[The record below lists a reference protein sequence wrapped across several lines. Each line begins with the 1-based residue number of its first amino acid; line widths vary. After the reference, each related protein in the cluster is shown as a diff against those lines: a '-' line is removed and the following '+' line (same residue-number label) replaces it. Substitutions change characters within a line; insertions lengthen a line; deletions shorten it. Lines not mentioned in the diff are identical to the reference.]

1 MDVHTTLRD
10 FLIQNEKYNPE
21 ELRTQMNA
29 TDESELIKILL
40 DFLSVELKNYN
51 SNDSTNDYEYLFKVF
66 RYFELNYSRLSSD
79 DFQYAINYLKKIR
92 KLVVERIENQNVDD
106 FYDDKLF
113 HDKIKDNVQESI
125 LGLSFWKKQTRE
137 LDEKEQVYNF
147 LSYLIYDVR
156 NYNYLAEIFK
166 TFPHLIVI
174 EDEISKRIIVEIFEK
189 YIEVCKSQ
197 CHNYDVIYLEKVI
210 KLIIVSSAI
219 NEDKE
224 YQRHIINYLYQEI
237 DNLKREKF
245 KKKEEEKIK
254 FFINELLNI
263 FKVKDNLNIDDS
275 ISNINFKYDINST
288 FSESVLEEANGLVN
302 YRGEKW
308 FDLTRKNIIT
318 IDCYGTS
325 SFDDAF
331 SYQKLKNGNHL
342 LGVYISDVA
351 DLIPYNC
358 LVDKEA
364 FIRTETLYVPQNVL
378 TMLPE
383 DLAFNRLS
391 LKAGEDR
398 RAIAYFFEFTPN
410 LECINFIAERAI
422 INVKRNLRYD
432 EINKI
437 YEKSGDVSNLIK
449 GMHEFAEQLK
459 SNNIYK
465 QKYYAVKKIKRQL
478 DNRGYGDNFDNGIS
492 GTIVSEFMILTN
504 HFVAN
509 YFDEQRR
516 VPFIYRVNKFKCN
529 DKIIDELRRKK
540 ESNCKV
546 DEIIKCIGEIYEP
559 SSYSVN
565 NIGHHGL
572 NLSAYCHTTIPVRN
586 YASIVTQRAVVDFMI
601 DQKAY
606 SDAELTAYYDNL
618 NMICDYINKRCES
631 NEDYQTE
638 YYKILKKTNK
648 RY

>member
-1 MDVHTTLRD
+1 MDVHMTLKD
-10 FLIQNEKYNPE
+10 FLIQNNRYNPE
-21 ELRTQMNA
+21 ELRTQMNT

-40 DFLSVELKNYN
+40 DFLGTELKNY
-51 SNDSTNDYEYLFKVF
+51 SFHDSTNDCEYIFKVF
-66 RYFELNYSRLSSD
+66 KYFELNYAKLSTD

-92 KLVVERIENQNVDD
+92 KLVVERIEDQNADG
-106 FYDDKLF
+106 FYDDKVF

-125 LGLSFWKKQTRE
+125 LGLSFWKKQSRE
-137 LDEKEQVYNF
+137 VDEKEQVYNF
-147 LSYLIYDVR
+147 LTYLIYDVK
-156 NYNYLAEIFK
+156 NYNYLEEIFK
-166 TFPHLIVI
+166 TMPNLIGL
-174 EDEISKRIIVEIFEK
+174 EDELGKRIIVEILKE
-189 YIEVCKSQ
+189 YIETCKSN
-197 CHNYDVIYLEKVI
+197 CDNYDVIYLEKVI
-210 KLIIVSSAI
+210 KLIITSSSI

-224 YQRHIINYLYQEI
+224 YRRIITNYLYQEI
-237 DNLKREKF
+237 DNIKREKF
-245 KKKEEEKIK
+245 KKKEAEKIK
-254 FFINELLNI
+254 FLINELIDI
-263 FKVKDNLNIDDS
+263 FKAKEKVSIDDS
-275 ISNINFKYDINST
+275 INKINFKYDISST
-288 FSESVLEEANGLVN
+288 FSDSVLEETDGLVN

-331 SYQKLKNGNHL
+331 SYQTLKNGNHL

-364 FIRTETLYVPQNVL
+364 FNRTETIYVPQNVL

-391 LKAGEDR
+391 LKAGEDKR
-398 RAIAYFFEFTPN
+398 VIAYFFEFTPN
-410 LECINFIAERAI
+410 LECINFMVERAI
-422 INVKRNLRYD
+422 INVKQNLRYD
-432 EINKI
+432 EVNRI
-437 YEKSGDVSNLIK
+437 YNSGGDLYDLIK
-449 GMHEFAEQLK
+449 GTHEFAEKLK
-459 SNNIYK
+459 SNNRYK
-465 QKYYAVKKIKRQL
+465 QQYYAVKKIKRQL

-492 GTIVSEFMILTN
+492 GTIVSELMILTN

-516 VPFIYRVNKFKCN
+516 VPFIYRVNRFQCN
-529 DKIIDELRRKK
+529 DKIIEELSRKK
-540 ESNCKV
+540 ESGCKLN
-546 DEIIKCIGEIYEP
+546 EIIKCIKEIYEP
-559 SSYSVN
+559 SRYSVE

-586 YASIVTQRAVVDFMI
+586 YASLLTQRAVVDFMI
-601 DQKAY
+601 DKKVY

-618 NMICDYINKRCES
+618 NIMCDHINKRCES